1 MRYIKTALL
10 TFGAGLMLGLIVVV
24 VDLSALARLASGL
37 MALGLLG
44 IPIGIAVDLW
54 LGSRPVPIPTRGR
67 ARTPV
72 RRSPLAPTRRP
83 PRQRKRVAPKR

>member
-1 MRYIKTALL
+1 MRYTKTALL

-24 VDLSALARLASGL
+24 VDLGALARVASGL
-37 MALGLLG
+37 MALGLIG
-44 IPIGIAVDLW
+44 IPIGVAVDLW
-54 LGSRPVPIPTRGR
+54 LATKPAPMPARGR

-72 RRSPLAPTRRP
+72 RRSPAAPARRS